1 MISNLR
7 LLAAPLLLMTG
18 VIADASQRAPAL
30 QSTRP
35 ATASTDSSRVV
46 DSFESVSQWTTNPAQ
61 GVEVTVHPD
70 SGLHGR
76 AMRVDFDFHGHPGY
90 WIVRRNVSID
100 LPLNYEFRFALRASS
115 PTNNLEFKLIDE
127 TNANVWWS
135 RNLNF
140 DFPAQW
146 QTLARRKRQICFA
159 WGPSPGFDIH
169 HVAAIEFA
177 ISTGSGGKGS
187 LWIDELSLTPLREE
201 SPFDVVDPV
210 ASNPIVG
217 SWESAALS
225 PDGSGASLD
234 FAADGTFASTF
245 GIMGSF
251 DYTFAKDRLTY
262 KITPINTGKPEEH
275 TIPIRIHRDTLVQ
288 AGMSVIGK
296 DVTMKRLRP
305 ATASDD
311 VIVGEWE
318 AIDAPEFVAFG
329 ENGKARLRLPMR
341 SCSGTWTAANGHVAV
356 NLNGEIAGRDYSIE
370 NDVMTV
376 RDSGREFRYNRRT
389 RTR

>member
-1 MISNLR
+1 
-7 LLAAPLLLMTG
+7 
-18 VIADASQRAPAL
+18 
-30 QSTRP
+30 
-35 ATASTDSSRVV
+35 
-46 DSFESVSQWTTNPAQ
+46 
-61 GVEVTVHPD
+61 
-70 SGLHGR
+70 
-76 AMRVDFDFHGHPGY
+76 MRVDFDFHGHTGY

-100 LPLNYEFRFALRASS
+100 LPVNHEFRFALRATS

-140 DFPAQW
+140 DFPAKW

-210 ASNPIVG
+210 PSNPIVG

-234 FAADGTFASTF
+234 FAADGTFAFGGTSSGTIGGNPATF
-245 GIMGSF
+245 TNAVTGRFDGPNATGTYTASAEF
-251 DYTFAKDRLTY
+251 DYQGTHYRCT
-262 KITPINTGKPEEH
+262 
-275 TIPIRIHRDTLVQ
+275 
-288 AGMSVIGK
+288 
-296 DVTMKRLRP
+296 
-305 ATASDD
+305 
-311 VIVGEWE
+311 
-318 AIDAPEFVAFG
+318 
-329 ENGKARLRLPMR
+329 
-341 SCSGTWTAANGHVAV
+341 SGTKPWTAALQTLGRGRVGDRRRAPFR
-356 NLNGEIAGRDYSIE
+356 AGGPP
-370 NDVMTV
+370 TW
-376 RDSGREFRYNRRT
+376 
-389 RTR
+389 